1 MITQVDYSN
10 RLISAQEQ
18 ALYDHLLA
26 CVEKETPGE
35 LVKRFRTLFI
45 EGAGY
50 PDFEVTRALDQIVA
64 DRQVD
69 TYFRHI
75 LNRCC
80 HILINRWQS
89 NRHYQTAITELVAS
103 FEQFEQEQST
113 PSVREYTRSRASR
126 RLREVVSQ
134 FPETDQYVMLKRL
147 VRVIESSRGDGS
159 GVQMPQPPLGNLIGR
174 YPYLYQHCLLNK
186 ESPKEHQRQVR
197 RIQTKAQRQF
207 EVDLSHYVTFRMR
220 RAQMRRKGCL
230 DSREHHLRPAT
241 NPTLLSD
248 RELVKSLRQFS
259 GKVEQ
264 DHTYQDLANRFVSQS
279 CQATS
284 FKTFKDDLYEYVTAS
299 VDPEYGKRSFNN
311 AFYHQLT
318 SIYPESHSQK
328 VNDFLLVRTC
338 SQLFNFLVVDAST
351 GRQHFVFVDLI
362 NNLGPLATTGV
373 LLKILLLC
381 RKVKP
386 YLERRFSILFD
397 HYESATQ
404 DTVNWLVR
412 VLENLNIALSLNFG
426 TLDLSYLS
434 LQSD

>member
-1 MITQVDYSN
+1 MITQLDYSN
-10 RLISAQEQ
+10 RLISPQEQ
-18 ALYDHLLA
+18 VLYDHLLV
-26 CVEKETPGE
+26 CVEKETPNALLE
-35 LVKRFRTLFI
+35 RFRTLFI
-45 EGAGY
+45 EGSRY
-50 PDFEVTRALDQIVA
+50 PDLEVTRALEQIVG
-64 DRQVD
+64 DRQVE

-89 NRHYQTAITELVAS
+89 NRHYQPAIAELVS
-103 FEQFEQEQST
+103 FFDQLEQDSSQ
-113 PSVREYTRSRASR
+113 SVRDLTRTRSSR

-134 FPETDQYVMLKRL
+134 FPETEQYVILKRL
-147 VRVIESSRGDGS
+147 VRVIEASRGDSNGA
-159 GVQMPQPPLGNLIGR
+159 QMPQPPLGNLIGR

-207 EVDLSHYVTFRMR
+207 EVDLSHYVTYRMR
-220 RAQMRRKGCL
+220 RAQLRRKGCL
-230 DSREHHLRPAT
+230 DSREHHLRPAA

-264 DHTYQDLANRFVSQS
+264 NHTYQDLANRFVSQS
-279 CQATS
+279 CQSTS

-299 VDPEYGKRSFNN
+299 IDSDYGKRSFNN
-311 AFYHQLT
+311 AFHQQLT
-318 SIYPESHSQK
+318 SIYPESHSQN
-328 VNDFLLVRTC
+328 VNDFLMVRTC
-338 SQLFNFLVVDAST
+338 SQLFNFLVVDASA
-351 GRQHFVFVDLI
+351 GRQHFVFIDLI
-362 NNLGPLATTGV
+362 NNLGPLTTTGV

-404 DTVNWLVR
+404 DTVKWLVR
-412 VLENLNIALSLNFG
+412 VLENLNVALSLNFG
-426 TLDLSYLS
+426 SLDLSYLS
-434 LQSD
+434 LQSP